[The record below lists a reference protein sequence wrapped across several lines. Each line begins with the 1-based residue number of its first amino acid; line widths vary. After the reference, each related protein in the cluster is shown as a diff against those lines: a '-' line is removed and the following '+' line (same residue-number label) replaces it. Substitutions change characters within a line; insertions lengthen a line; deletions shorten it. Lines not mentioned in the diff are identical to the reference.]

1 MTHRYEIDSN
11 NAIRCFA
18 EGSTIPHLYQPHW
31 PNGDAWA
38 NADEAKN
45 WADLFLASEDDISA
59 PLAPVSRDVSGI
71 TRWTTEQNIAIQKV
85 RVLFD
90 AATTK
95 EQKQEIVQSKGPE
108 LARTLGLDSS
118 AVDKM
123 MEVL

>member
-1 MTHRYEIDSN
+1 M
-11 NAIRCFA
+11 
-18 EGSTIPHLYQPHW
+18 
-31 PNGDAWA
+31 
-38 NADEAKN
+38 
-45 WADLFLASEDDISA
+45 ASEDDISA